1 MVFLGFHLTESLNIT
16 ILEQSSYDFDQSD
29 KSFANDVIINSL
41 RTDNPEGID
50 LKFIQDM
57 FSEKFGGEWAVI
69 YSIGG
74 DLGYQ
79 FSISRLYYVYLTHYD
94 TYILIYCFNCP
105 SKRDRFLE
113 WKSIQNK
120 LNLFT
125 W

>member
-113 WKSIQNK
+113 
-120 LNLFT
+120 
-125 W
+125 